1 MVNGVSTFVSTEPP
15 QTDGPTLR
23 GAAEQA
29 PNNTPN
35 HSGTNASGFVAG
47 PENRLLAAVL
57 RNFRQAI
64 VEGFDSPRW
73 QSLTSP
79 LVLVGATGSGKTH
92 LATELAEAAGPKL
105 SCLTTANDLRR
116 DFATAIEQGEAS
128 QWRERLANTPLLL
141 IDGVDTL
148 PTRGVFLQELLHLTA
163 EHEARGHK
171 LVVTSSQPIAHL
183 TGWLADLVNWFAGG
197 LSLEIAPLGAASRTE
212 LLTMLTTRHAWQFSD
227 EAFAELAR
235 QASPEPR
242 ELFRLAD
249 DMLRQFGRGAN
260 LQADTL
266 LHFLEKRKAAQAP
279 QLREIIRVVARY
291 HQVPLKMLTSS
302 SRQAGVVAA
311 RATAIYLARTLT
323 DSSYE
328 RIGSLLGGRDHTTIM
343 HSHRRTTDRLAHE
356 PALRQAVEE
365 LTRLLRK

>member
-1 MVNGVSTFVSTEPP
+1 VVNGVSTFVSTERPK
-15 QTDGPTLR
+15 TDAP
-23 GAAEQA
+23 AAREAADDAQK
-29 PNNTPN
+29 
-35 HSGTNASGFVAG
+35 GTNNRAGEFVTG
-47 PENRLLAAVL
+47 PENRLLSAVL
-57 RNFRQAI
+57 KNFRQAI
-64 VEGFDSPRW
+64 SEGATSPRW
-73 QSLTSP
+73 QALTTP

-92 LATELAEAAGPKL
+92 LVSELAEAVGPKL

-116 DFATAIEQGEAS
+116 DFAAAIEQGDAIK
-128 QWRERLANTPLLL
+128 WRERLAKVPLLL

-148 PTRGVFLQELLHLTA
+148 PTRGIFFQELLHLTA
-163 EHEARGHK
+163 QHEARGHK

-183 TGWLADLVNWFAGG
+183 NGWLPDLVNWFAGG
-197 LSLEIAPLGAASRTE
+197 LTLEIAPLGAGSRSE
-212 LLTMLTTRHAWQFSD
+212 LLTMLAARHAWRFSD

-249 DMLRQFGRGAN
+249 DMLRQFGRGAQ
-260 LQADTL
+260 LEADTL

-291 HQVPLKMLTSS
+291 HSVPLKMLTSS

-311 RATAIYLARTLT
+311 RATAIYLARSLT

-343 HSHRRTTDRLAHE
+343 HSHRRTTERLVHE
-356 PALRQAVEE
+356 PALRLAVEE